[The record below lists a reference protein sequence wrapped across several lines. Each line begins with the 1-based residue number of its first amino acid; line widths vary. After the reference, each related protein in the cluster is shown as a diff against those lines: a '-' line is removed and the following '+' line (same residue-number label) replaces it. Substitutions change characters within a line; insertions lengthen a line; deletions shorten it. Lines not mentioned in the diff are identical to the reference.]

1 MKKKVLVGEL
11 ALGMYVEELD
21 RPWLD
26 TPFLLQGFLVETDDQ
41 LHDLKHYC
49 EFVYID
55 PTRSVG
61 AEFSGAARQ
70 AAGAKHG
77 PKVSRR
83 ETSATVQ
90 RVLRTAGGGPQTG
103 KSSVLADIKTIFKE
117 TFVAGEPGGAGRPQP
132 ASTVGPASPSG
143 GARKGGKAPHDGGG
157 RERLPPSARTRDA
170 DAAAFES
177 FVERKEKT
185 GFLKHLRDVF
195 RAPADA
201 AESAK
206 TAAPETAGV
215 ARGPH
220 IIIYEDLV
228 SVEEEMAQAE
238 QLHRHSWELMEGIV
252 QDLRRD
258 RVLDAEKA
266 QDAVTGMVDSIIR
279 NPDALLLLTK
289 LKDKDSYAYGHAI
302 DVAIYVLAFGRHL
315 GLPKDELNT
324 LGMAG
329 LLQDIGKMKL
339 PSELLEKT
347 GKLSAAEFDLIKT
360 HVPQSVRILES
371 SHGISPDIIE
381 VVACHHERLDGSG
394 YPKGLSGYSFG
405 TFGNMAAI
413 VDCFQALTSERPY
426 AVAVPPYEALQM
438 LYEWRGKYFRAALV
452 EQFIQCI
459 GIYPVGSLVELNT
472 GEVGVVI
479 GQNRVR
485 RMKPRVMV
493 ILDPQKQPYKYPA
506 AIDLVNDPKAFG
518 DRPYA
523 ITRGLEYGMYDIDP
537 KEYYL

>member
-1 MKKKVLVGEL
+1 M
-11 ALGMYVEELD
+11 VE
-21 RPWLD
+21 
-26 TPFLLQGFLVETDDQ
+26 
-41 LHDLKHYC
+41 
-49 EFVYID
+49 
-55 PTRSVG
+55 
-61 AEFSGAARQ
+61 
-70 AAGAKHG
+70 
-77 PKVSRR
+77 
-83 ETSATVQ
+83 
-90 RVLRTAGGGPQTG
+90 
-103 KSSVLADIKTIFKE
+103 
-117 TFVAGEPGGAGRPQP
+117 
-132 ASTVGPASPSG
+132 
-143 GARKGGKAPHDGGG
+143 
-157 RERLPPSARTRDA
+157 
-170 DAAAFES
+170 
-177 FVERKEKT
+177 
-185 GFLKHLRDVF
+185 
-195 RAPADA
+195 
-201 AESAK
+201 
-206 TAAPETAGV
+206 
-215 ARGPH
+215 
-220 IIIYEDLV
+220 
-228 SVEEEMAQAE
+228 
-238 QLHRHSWELMEGIV
+238 
-252 QDLRRD
+252 
-258 RVLDAEKA
+258 
-266 QDAVTGMVDSIIR
+266 SIIR

-347 GKLSAAEFDLIKT
+347 EKLSAAEFDLIKT
-360 HVPQSVRILES
+360 HVPQSVRILEN

-381 VVACHHERLDGSG
+381 VVASHHERLDGSG

-426 AVAVPPYEALQM
+426 AAPVPPYEALQM

-493 ILDPQKQPYKYPA
+493 ILDPQKKPYKYPA
-506 AIDLVNDPKAFG
+506 VIDLVNDPKAFG

-523 ITRGLEYGMYDIDP
+523 IKRGLEYGMYDIDP